1 MIEVTRLA
9 WKTPRHLDS
18 FPCFVRNCHHQARHV
33 VKLRHGDVIVQ
44 VCLCNTCLRKSAK
57 MILHGLGIRSQETLN

>member
-1 MIEVTRLA
+1 MIEVTSLA
-9 WKTPRHLDS
+9 WKTPGHLER

-44 VCLCNTCLRKSAK
+44 VCLCDVCLGKSAK
-57 MILHGLGIRSQETLN
+57 MILKGLGIRSQETLN